1 VTGDLPPDPRG
12 ADAQR
17 ERFAELIRTEGCAIL
32 TAYAS
37 SLRELASPIVTN
49 TWACEQAMRDAA
61 EVIGDVAAIV
71 AGNEIRPGD
80 HGKFPA
86 LLIGEAQADSRLGP
100 VDLLL
105 AASVFFEV
113 TVRSLG
119 RHVRADPDL
128 FSCFA
133 SAVVALNESIGRRIR
148 EATYASAGLLLERV
162 EQAHIEERRRI
173 ARDLH
178 DQLGESMSVALRQ
191 FELYELASEGD
202 PAAGG
207 AEAAS
212 LPDISVRETP
222 APGPSVRGESVRGA
236 ITETMRRL
244 RVVTSDLRQEAMR
257 SLENSL
263 VMYLDSVS
271 SEADVRLRVSGNE
284 SWVPPAVIGEAFL
297 ITREAIRNALTH
309 GYPQTLLIDIML
321 APHEL
326 HAWVEDDGCGFL
338 VGEASG
344 RIGLSSMRERA
355 ALLGG
360 RLTVA
365 STPGQGTQLELLIPL
380 SGARDARRE

>member
-1 VTGDLPPDPRG
+1 VPRG
-12 ADAQR
+12 ANAQR
-17 ERFAELIRTEGCAIL
+17 ERFAELIRTEGGAIL

-37 SLRELASPIVTN
+37 SLRDLASPIVTN
-49 TWACEQAMRDAA
+49 TWAREQAMRDAE

-128 FSCFA
+128 LSCFV

-148 EATYASAGLLLERV
+148 EATHASAGLLLERV

-191 FELYELASEGD
+191 FELYELASERD

-212 LPDISVRETP
+212 LPDVSVRETP
-222 APGPSVRGESVRGA
+222 APGPSARGESVRGA

-244 RVVTSDLRQEAMR
+244 RVVTSDLRQEAVR

-284 SWVPPAVIGEAFL
+284 NWVPPAVIGEAFL

-338 VGEASG
+338 VGEASA

-380 SGARDARRE
+380 TGARDARRE

>member
-1 VTGDLPPDPRG
+1 MTGDLPPVPRG
-12 ADAQR
+12 ANAQR
-17 ERFAELIRTEGCAIL
+17 ERFAELIRTEGGAIL

-37 SLRELASPIVTN
+37 SLRDLASPIVTN
-49 TWACEQAMRDAA
+49 TWAREQAMRDAE

-128 FSCFA
+128 LSCFV

-148 EATYASAGLLLERV
+148 EATHASAGLLLERV

-191 FELYELASEGD
+191 FELYELASERD

-212 LPDISVRETP
+212 LPDVSVRETP
-222 APGPSVRGESVRGA
+222 APGPSARGESVRGA

-244 RVVTSDLRQEAMR
+244 RVVTSDLRQEAVR

-284 SWVPPAVIGEAFL
+284 NWVPPAVIGEAFL

-338 VGEASG
+338 VGEASA

-380 SGARDARRE
+380 TGARDARRE

>member
-1 VTGDLPPDPRG
+1 MTGDLPPSPRG
-12 ADAQR
+12 ADAQH
-17 ERFAELIRTEGCAIL
+17 ERLAELIRTERGAIL
-32 TAYAS
+32 AAYAS
-37 SLRELASPIVTN
+37 SLRDLASPIVTN
-49 TWACEQAMRDAA
+49 PWAREQAMRDAA
-61 EVIGDVAAIV
+61 EIIGDVAAIV

-80 HGKFPA
+80 HGEFPA
-86 LLIGEAQADSRLGP
+86 LLTGEAQADSRLGP
-100 VDLLL
+100 VDLLR

-128 FSCFA
+128 LSCFVT
-133 SAVVALNESIGRRIR
+133 AVVALNESIGRRIR
-148 EATYASAGLLLERV
+148 EATHAYAGLLLERV
-162 EQAHIEERRRI
+162 DQAHIEERRRI

-191 FELYELASEGD
+191 FELYELASERD
-202 PAAGG
+202 LAAGG
-207 AEAAS
+207 AWAAS
-212 LPDISVRETP
+212 LPGLSVRETP
-222 APGPSVRGESVRGA
+222 VPAPPARGESVREA

-244 RVVTSDLRQEAMR
+244 RVVTSDLRQEAVR

-271 SEADVRLRVSGNE
+271 SETDVRLRVSGNE
-284 SWVPPAVIGEAFL
+284 NWVPPAVIGEAFL

-309 GYPQTLLIDIML
+309 GFPQTLLIDIIL

-338 VGEASG
+338 VGEASAG
-344 RIGLSSMRERA
+344 IGLSSMRERA

-380 SGARDARRE
+380 TEARDAHRE